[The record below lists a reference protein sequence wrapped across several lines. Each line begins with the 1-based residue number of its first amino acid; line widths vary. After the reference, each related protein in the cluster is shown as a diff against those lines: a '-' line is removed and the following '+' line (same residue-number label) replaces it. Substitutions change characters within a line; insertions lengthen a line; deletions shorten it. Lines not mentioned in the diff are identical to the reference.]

1 MRAILGLILLSFF
14 LNACATVV
22 DETPLTLDDEPTV
35 VAPPTVSKPAAT
47 KSAKSK
53 NTKGAKSNA
62 KATET
67 TAKVE
72 KTEAGIV
79 VDDSDVEL
87 ANRMTVAMDAFVFK
101 NERSE
106 FTKLCKDKRFDC
118 LVDEKVFPEGK
129 KKTKR
134 KVPPFMSGAKNGIQ
148 GDHRVYVRYD
158 FYP

>member
-1 MRAILGLILLSFF
+1 MRTVFGLILLSFF

-35 VAPPTVSKPAAT
+35 AAPALVSKPAAT

-53 NTKGAKSNA
+53 NAKAAKSNA
-62 KATET
+62 KVAES

-72 KTEAGIV
+72 KTETGIV
-79 VDDSDVEL
+79 VDDADVEL

-101 NERSE
+101 NERAD
-106 FTKLCKDKRFDC
+106 FAKLCKDKRFDC
-118 LVDEKVFPEGK
+118 LVDDKVFPEGK

-148 GDHRVYVRYD
+148 GDHRVYVKYD